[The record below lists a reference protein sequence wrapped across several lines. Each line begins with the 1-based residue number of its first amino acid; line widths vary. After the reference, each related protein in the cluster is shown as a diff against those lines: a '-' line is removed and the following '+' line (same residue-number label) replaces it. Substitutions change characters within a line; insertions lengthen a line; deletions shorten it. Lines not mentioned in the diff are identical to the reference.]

1 MTDIDLSELRNI
13 VDLLEGLIQKASDEK
28 AEDLKVCWEQPI
40 SYF

>member
-28 AEDLKVCWEQPI
+28 AED
-40 SYF
+40 